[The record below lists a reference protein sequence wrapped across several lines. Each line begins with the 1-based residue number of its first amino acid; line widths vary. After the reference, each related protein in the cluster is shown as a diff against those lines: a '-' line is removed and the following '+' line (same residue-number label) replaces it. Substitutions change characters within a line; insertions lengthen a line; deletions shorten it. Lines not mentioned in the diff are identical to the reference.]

1 MRFNIGTLSP
11 AIFLFL
17 VITFSTKAQ
26 VQRPESGISIQ
37 GTVKSGNTPL
47 PGASVDAI
55 NRDSLEQVATTTD
68 WSGRYSLRL
77 PRAGTYL
84 VTAEMTA
91 FMSVDQQVV
100 ITDAHTVRADFD
112 LILRSKSQT
121 IAAQPRAALDAN
133 RRLSNAPPV
142 EETAN
147 ETGNGTDDFLVPPG
161 MAIAGMTT
169 DAPTE
174 SVAVSGNTASQAF
187 EGMFDPERLA
197 AQQEGFGERGGPA
210 GAEEGTRGGTGGRFG
225 PAPGAGRGGLV
236 GGGGQRG
243 GGPRGGG
250 LRGGANPFF
259 IGGGRGQLP
268 NRPNINLNYSLGN
281 SA

>member
-1 MRFNIGTLSP
+1 MLSARNECRSIIVRKARTTLRFEFEGVSTHMRFNIGTLSP

-17 VITFSTKAQ
+17 VITFSTTAQ

-68 WSGRYSLRL
+68 LSGRYSLRL
-77 PRAGTYL
+77 PGAGTYL

-91 FMSVDQQVV
+91 FMTVDQQVV

-121 IAAQPRAALDAN
+121 IAAQPRATLDAN

-147 ETGNGTDDFLVPPG
+147 ETGNGTDDWRPSRRALASAVGPQALKKGREVQP
-161 MAIAGMTT
+161 AAASAQRRARAVAGSWG
-169 DAPTE
+169 AVVNAGVVCAE
-174 SVAVSGNTASQAF
+174 VVYVVEQILSSSVA
-187 EGMFDPERLA
+187 A
-197 AQQEGFGERGGPA
+197 AVNFRTGP
-210 GAEEGTRGGTGGRFG
+210 TS
-225 PAPGAGRGGLV
+225 
-236 GGGGQRG
+236 
-243 GGPRGGG
+243 
-250 LRGGANPFF
+250 
-259 IGGGRGQLP
+259 I
-268 NRPNINLNYSLGN
+268 
-281 SA
+281 

>member
-11 AIFLFL
+11 AVFLFL
-17 VITFSTKAQ
+17 VITFSTTAQ

-68 WSGRYSLRL
+68 LSGRYSLRL
-77 PRAGTYL
+77 PGAGTYL
-84 VTAEMTA
+84 V
-91 FMSVDQQVV
+91 
-100 ITDAHTVRADFD
+100 
-112 LILRSKSQT
+112 
-121 IAAQPRAALDAN
+121 AAQPRATLDAN

-174 SVAVSGNTASQAF
+174 SVAVSGNTAPQ
-187 EGMFDPERLA
+187 
-197 AQQEGFGERGGPA
+197 
-210 GAEEGTRGGTGGRFG
+210 
-225 PAPGAGRGGLV
+225 
-236 GGGGQRG
+236 
-243 GGPRGGG
+243 
-250 LRGGANPFF
+250 
-259 IGGGRGQLP
+259 
-268 NRPNINLNYSLGN
+268 
-281 SA
+281 

>member
-17 VITFSTKAQ
+17 VITFSTTAQ

-68 WSGRYSLRL
+68 LSGRYSLRL
-77 PRAGTYL
+77 PGAGTYL

-91 FMSVDQQVV
+91 FMTVDQQVV

-112 LILRSKSQT
+112 LMLRSKSQT
-121 IAAQPRAALDAN
+121 ITAQPRAALRAN

-142 EETAN
+142 AETPAN

-161 MAIAGMTT
+161 MAIARC
-169 DAPTE
+169 
-174 SVAVSGNTASQAF
+174 SH
-187 EGMFDPERLA
+187 
-197 AQQEGFGERGGPA
+197 
-210 GAEEGTRGGTGGRFG
+210 
-225 PAPGAGRGGLV
+225 
-236 GGGGQRG
+236 
-243 GGPRGGG
+243 
-250 LRGGANPFF
+250 
-259 IGGGRGQLP
+259 
-268 NRPNINLNYSLGN
+268 
-281 SA
+281 